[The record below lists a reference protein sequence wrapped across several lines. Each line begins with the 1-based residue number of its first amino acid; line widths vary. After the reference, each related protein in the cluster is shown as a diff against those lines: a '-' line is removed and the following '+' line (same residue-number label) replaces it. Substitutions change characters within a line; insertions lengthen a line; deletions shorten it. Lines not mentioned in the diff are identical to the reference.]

1 MKLRLLAV
9 LLTLM
14 MPVMAVAQADGQHG
28 SPKEI
33 RVMSFNVRN
42 SGAKDG
48 LNDWQ
53 HRKGLFFS
61 TIEQFNPDLLG
72 TQEVLANQY
81 DAIVERMKGY
91 TPVGVARD
99 DGKRK
104 GEWALIMFR
113 NDRFERLDSGNF
125 WLSKTPEVPGSKSW
139 DAALTRI
146 CSWVRLKDRQTGRE
160 FIFGNTHYDHV
171 GHVARENA
179 SKIIMKRLPEL
190 SKGNPVILTGD
201 FNTTEDDPPYKTIMH
216 PTEPQMAHFIDSYR
230 EVHPH
235 RSPDEAS
242 FHGFRGKITGSRID
256 FILHTPEFVATS
268 AEIVHSKS
276 SEGRYP
282 SDHFPVTAV
291 LHWKD

>member
-1 MKLRLLAV
+1 MKLRLLTAALM
-9 LLTLM
+9 LLI
-14 MPVMAVAQADGQHG
+14 PVIARAQADGQN
-28 SPKEI
+28 SPLKEL

-53 HRKGLFFS
+53 HRKDLFFS
-61 TIEQFNPDLLG
+61 TIEHFNPDLLG

-81 DAIVERMKGY
+81 DDMVDRMKGY

-113 NDRFERLDSGNF
+113 KDRFESLDSGNF
-125 WLSKTPEVPGSKSW
+125 WLSETPEVPGSKSW

-146 CSWVRLKDRQTGRE
+146 CSWVRLKDRQTGHE
-160 FIFGNTHYDHV
+160 FIFGNTHYDHI
-171 GHVARENA
+171 GRVARANA
-179 SKIIMKRLPEL
+179 SKIIMKKLPEL

-216 PTEPQMAHFIDSYR
+216 PTEAGMAQFTDSYR
-230 EVHPH
+230 EVHSD

-242 FHGFRGKITGSRID
+242 FHGFKGKITGSRID
-256 FILHTPEFVATS
+256 FILHTPEFKATS
-268 AEIVHSKS
+268 AEIVRNKS

-282 SDHFPVTAV
+282 SDHYAVTAV
-291 LHWKD
+291 IDWKQ